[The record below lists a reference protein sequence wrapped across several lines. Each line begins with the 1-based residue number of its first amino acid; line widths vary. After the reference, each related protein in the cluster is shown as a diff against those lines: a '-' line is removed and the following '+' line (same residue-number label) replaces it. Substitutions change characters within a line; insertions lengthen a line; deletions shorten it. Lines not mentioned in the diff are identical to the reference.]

1 MYTEVV
7 THLSELFAAPRFEP
21 TPAVLVAL
29 ACLVVVAASLAGYLL
44 GAHRA
49 RRERRTLR
57 RDLATR
63 EIALLDAR
71 ADAARLDRLL
81 ADAPRRERVLR
92 LALRRL
98 KDARDAERRRYV
110 ETARLR
116 LALAESD
123 ARRKEALRLASR
135 ATRRARALEERAGA
149 SGTITTRAPKS
160 CGSGEPVTVNVVDR
174 GRPDTLL
181 DGAARL
187 PDPDRA
193 VLARRSS
200 SNGGRRRGGV
210 SELAAVEGLSDDDAR
225 RLAAHG
231 IHRLEQLAS
240 LTERELREMLGT
252 GDAKGSPRVTPA
264 AWIGRARA
272 LLESRT
278 IS

>member
-7 THLSELFAAPRFEP
+7 THLSELFAAPRFAP

-29 ACLVVVAASLAGYLL
+29 ACLAVVAASLAGYLL

-71 ADAARLDRLL
+71 AEAARLGQLV
-81 ADAPRRERVLR
+81 AEVPRRERVLR

-98 KDARDAERRRYV
+98 KDAREAERRRYV
-110 ETARLR
+110 EAARLR

-123 ARRKEALRLASR
+123 ARRKEALLIASR
-135 ATRRARALEERAGA
+135 ATRRARVLEERARA
-149 SGTITTRAPKS
+149 TGTITARAPKS
-160 CGSGEPVTVNVVDR
+160 YGNAEPVTVSVVDHESP
-174 GRPDTLL
+174 GALL

-187 PDPDRA
+187 PNRDRA
-193 VLARRSS
+193 VLTRRSS
-200 SNGGRRRGGV
+200 SNDGRRRGGA
-210 SELAAVEGLSDDDAR
+210 SELSAIEGLAEDDER
-225 RLAAHG
+225 RLDALG
-231 IHRLEQLAS
+231 IRRLEQLAS
-240 LTERELREMLGT
+240 LTERELREMLGRDGAT
-252 GDAKGSPRVTPA
+252 GPARGSPA